1 MELVKV
7 VAYHLLGHHDNGLD
21 GKPPVAVVK
30 EVFQRGTQQIYDQDV
45 VKTFLTKVVDIRD
58 AG

>member
-1 MELVKV
+1 MKV

-21 GKPPVAVVK
+21 GEPPVAVVK
-30 EVFQRGTQQIYDQDV
+30 KIFQRRTQQIYDQDV

-58 AG
+58 SG